1 MKIKDLLRQAQKKLK
16 NNSPSPQLDSEI
28 LLGFVLKKDREFIL
42 ANPDKEVYQK
52 QAKNFEKLIEK
63 RLNQEPVAYLIG
75 EKFFYGRK
83 FQINKNVLIPRPESE
98 ILIEKTLE
106 YGYKN
111 LYPSKNTFIWDIG
124 TGSGCLIST
133 LYKEFLKNPN
143 FFNFN
148 FSGFDI
154 SSSALEIAQKNAE
167 NLNCKVEFQKANLLD
182 FVDKSYSP
190 VFSKTYQNKTTAPE
204 KYSNNLKSSEASR
217 GKEKLKN
224 AQLVVVANLPYLSKE
239 VYQQSPASVIDFE
252 PRKALLAEKH
262 GLDLYLKLLEQI
274 KDKEINQQVFSLY
287 LILEISPEQRF
298 IAEKKFKKI
307 FPKAHYHFGKDLAG
321 KWRFVEIMV

>member
-1 MKIKDLLRQAQKKLK
+1 MKIKDLLRQAQKKLR

-28 LLGFVLKKDREFIL
+28 LLSSVLKKDREFIL
-42 ANPDKEVYQK
+42 TNPDKEVSPK
-52 QAKNFEKLIEK
+52 QAKNFEKLIER

-83 FQINKNVLIPRPESE
+83 FSVNKNVLIPRPESE

-124 TGSGCLIST
+124 TGSGCLINT
-133 LYKEFLKNPN
+133 LYKEFSKNPN
-143 FFNFN
+143 FSNFN

-154 SSSALEIAQKNAE
+154 SSSALKIAQKNAE
-167 NLNCKVEFQKANLLD
+167 NLDCKVEFQKANLLD
-182 FVDKSYSP
+182 FIDKSYS
-190 VFSKTYQNKTTAPE
+190 
-204 KYSNNLKSSEASR
+204 R
-217 GKEKLKN
+217 KLEN
-224 AQLVVVANLPYLSKE
+224 AQLVLVANLPYLSKE

-252 PRKALLAEKH
+252 PRKALLAEKR
-262 GLDLYLKLLEQI
+262 GLYLYLKLLEQI
-274 KDKEINQQVFSLY
+274 KNKEINQQVFSLY

-298 IAEKKFKKI
+298 IAEKEFKKI
-307 FPKAHYHFGKDLAG
+307 FPQAHYHFGKDLAQ
-321 KWRFVEIMV
+321 KWRFVEMLV